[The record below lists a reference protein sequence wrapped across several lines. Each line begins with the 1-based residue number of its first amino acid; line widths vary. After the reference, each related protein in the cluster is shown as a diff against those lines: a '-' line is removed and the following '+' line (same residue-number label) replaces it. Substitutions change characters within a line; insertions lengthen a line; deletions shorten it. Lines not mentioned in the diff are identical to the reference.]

1 MAEYTGG
8 SPQAEHLCVLVHGL
22 WGNPEHMKNV
32 ARRLRAEYP
41 ADKLYILVAK
51 RNSGSFT
58 YDGVELGGE
67 RVCREIEEELASIKA
82 RGGNI
87 KKISIAGYSLGGLVA
102 RYAVGLL
109 YAKGVLDELECQNFT
124 TFASPFL
131 GVRTPLRGW
140 ADQLFNVLGART
152 LSKSGHQLFTID
164 KFRDTGRPLLAV
176 LADPKSI
183 FMQGLAKFKRRT
195 LYTNIT
201 NDRTAVHYTT
211 GITKTDPYTDL
222 SKVKVNYLAGYED
235 VILDPSNPVSPL
247 PAKDPRHNPGFQA
260 RARAFAS
267 NLPFVL
273 AMSVVMPIGV
283 VALLVT
289 AAVQTVR
296 SSKRIEMHEKGLA
309 GIDVAHYRSLPLII
323 KEIRNQIEDAYEELN
338 SSQNQEYLRPSP
350 SRGGAKAGKDLAGL
364 SDDEEDDDDDV
375 EEARGVRVEREKS
388 RASQP
393 TLALTA
399 DQFEMIDALNGL
411 GWRKYPVWIH
421 KVRHS
426 HAAIIVRSDKAT
438 FSEGEIVLSHWAKE
452 EFLL

>member
-1 MAEYTGG
+1 
-8 SPQAEHLCVLVHGL
+8 
-22 WGNPEHMKNV
+22 MKNV
-32 ARRLRAEYP
+32 AKRLRAEYP
-41 ADKLYILVAK
+41 AEKLYILVAK

-58 YDGVELGGE
+58 YDGIELGGE
-67 RVCREIEEELASIKA
+67 RLCREIEEELEAIKSK
-82 RGGNI
+82 GGNI
-87 KKISIAGYSLGGLVA
+87 KKLSIAGYSLGGLVA

-109 YAKGVLDELECQNFT
+109 FAKGVLDQLECQNFT
-124 TFASPFL
+124 AFASPFL

-140 ADQLFNVLGART
+140 ANQLFNVLGART

-164 KFRDTGRPLLAV
+164 NFRDTGRPLLAV

-195 LYTNIT
+195 LYANIV

-222 SKVKVNYLAGYED
+222 SKIKVNYVKGYED
-235 VILDPSNPVSPL
+235 VVLDPSNPVSPL
-247 PAKDPRHNPGFQA
+247 PEELPHHKQSFQS

-267 NLPFVL
+267 NLPYVL
-273 AMSVVMPIGV
+273 ALSVFLPMGV

-296 SSKRIEMHEKGLA
+296 SSKRIELHEKGLA
-309 GIDVAHYRSLPLII
+309 GIDISKYRSVPLII
-323 KEIRNQIEDAYEELN
+323 KEIRTQIEDAYEELN
-338 SSQNQEYLRPSP
+338 SSQNQEYLPPAARD
-350 SRGGAKAGKDLAGL
+350 GMATTEGKVGKDLD
-364 SDDEEDDDDDV
+364 SDEE
-375 EEARGVRVEREKS
+375 EEGDRDEEVVDLERGKS
-388 RASQP
+388 LVATQQQQQQP

-399 DQFEMIDALNGL
+399 DQFEMIDALDRL

-426 HAAIIVRSDKAT
+426 HAAIIVRSDKPS
-438 FSEGEIVLSHWAKE
+438 FSEGEIVLSHWARE